1 MVKQLLLTITCSA
14 ALSCGATTLDF
25 DKITHWAGEG
35 DARAALVVLFD
46 GQKSAQVWGYRWDSS
61 ASSKPSG
68 ADMVKAI
75 AKASTDFDVMIQWT
89 NFGYTLSGAGFS
101 FDHAVMNYLRYDFEG
116 AVDDG
121 NISFGYYTPNTGM
134 GQTGAPGAATQ
145 EICNRAIEEAR
156 KTHIIEHPL
165 SHREYGYSAYDYDHW
180 QLDANAPQNILWRA
194 GWYKG
199 YWSYW
204 VGDKTLD
211 EMSYSGLGMS
221 SVELQDGAVNGWAY
235 YNFQDDDY
243 GSTDVDWDIELD
255 YDHLSVNAIQDLKPM
270 ISTAED
276 ISATIYTLSGAYLG
290 RYADRRDNLPAG
302 IYIVRTSSGIAYK
315 VRL

>member
-1 MVKQLLLTITCSA
+1 MFKHLLLTAICAT

-25 DKITHWAGEG
+25 GKITHWAGEG
-35 DARAALVVLFD
+35 DARAALVMLFD
-46 GQKSAQVWGYRWDSS
+46 GQKTAQVWGFRWNSS
-61 ASSKPSG
+61 ASKPSG
-68 ADMVKAI
+68 SDMVKAI
-75 AKASTDFDVMIQWT
+75 AGASTDFDAMIQWT

-116 AVDDG
+116 AIDDG

-211 EMSYSGLGMS
+211 EMGYSGLGMS

-243 GSTDVDWDIELD
+243 GSTEIDWNVELD

-270 ISTAED
+270 INTAED

>member
-1 MVKQLLLTITCSA
+1 MFKHLLLTAICAT

-25 DKITHWAGEG
+25 GKITHWAGEG
-35 DARAALVVLFD
+35 DARAALVMLFD
-46 GQKSAQVWGYRWDSS
+46 GQKTAQVWGFRWNSS
-61 ASSKPSG
+61 ASKPSG
-68 ADMVKAI
+68 SDMVKAI
-75 AKASTDFDVMIQWT
+75 AGASTDFDAMIQWT

-180 QLDANAPQNILWRA
+180 QLDANAPQTYYGVPDGTKDTGA
-194 GWYKG
+194 TGWETKPLTK
-199 YWSYW
+199 WATPVW
-204 VGDKTLD
+204 ECL
-211 EMSYSGLGMS
+211 LS
-221 SVELQDGAVNGWAY
+221 SCRTGR
-235 YNFQDDDY
+235 
-243 GSTDVDWDIELD
+243 
-255 YDHLSVNAIQDLKPM
+255 
-270 ISTAED
+270 STAGPTTTSKTMITD
-276 ISATIYTLSGAYLG
+276 RQKSTGTL
-290 RYADRRDNLPAG
+290 NW
-302 IYIVRTSSGIAYK
+302 TTTT
-315 VRL
+315 